1 MESVLVI
8 GGCGALGHRLV
19 SELLR
24 LDSPPRHVY
33 VFDVRTENN
42 RIDTVQYYNVDITN
56 KDQVSATLQSLNPL
70 PEVVIHTASPPPG
83 LLDLALYIKVNV
95 EGTRNLLECSEDL
108 GVKAFVY
115 TSSASVIHDAV
126 SDLVEADETLPL
138 VFLPTQQEIYSHSK
152 ALADEL
158 VLKSNNPKKG
168 FLTACIRP
176 SGIFGENE
184 PTAGSLAENAAAGKL
199 KYQIGNGKNLFD
211 FTYVTNVIDAHVL
224 AAQALLRQ
232 REAPVSDESL
242 RVDGQG
248 FVITNDEHIPF
259 WDFAR
264 RIGSAAG
271 YPIRKE
277 DVKSIPKFFALFMAF
292 IAEWWVWIMS
302 FGRKTSRMNRVGIRY
317 SCLTRTYRIDK
328 AKRALGYRPRV
339 SLQEGIKR
347 AGRSFLPKDRKGE

>member
-24 LDSPPRHVY
+24 LDSPPHHVY

-42 RIDTVQYYNVDITN
+42 RLEMFQYHNVDITS
-56 KDQVSATLQSLNPL
+56 KDQVKATLRKLSPL
-70 PEVVIHTASPPPG
+70 PEVIIHTASPPPG
-83 LLDLALYIKVNV
+83 LLDLELYIKVNV
-95 EGTRNLLECSEDL
+95 EGTRNLLECAEDL

-126 SDLVEADETLPL
+126 SDLVEADETFPL
-138 VFLPTQQEIYSHSK
+138 VFLPTQQEIYSHTK
-152 ALADEL
+152 ALADQL
-158 VLKSNNPKKG
+158 VLEGNNPKKG

-184 PTAGSLAENAAAGKL
+184 PTARSLAENAAAGKL
-199 KYQIGNGKNLFD
+199 KYQIGNGRNLFD
-211 FTYVTNVIDAHVL
+211 FTYVTNVIDAHIL

-232 REAPVSDESL
+232 HKTPVSDESL

-248 FVITNDEHIPF
+248 FVITNDEHILF

-264 RIGSAAG
+264 GIGNAAG
-271 YPIRKE
+271 YPIRSE
-277 DVKSIPKFFALFMAF
+277 DVTKIPMFVALAMAIF
-292 IAEWWVWIMS
+292 AEWWVWIVS
-302 FGRKTSRMNRVGIRY
+302 FGRKQSRMNRVGIRY
-317 SCLTRTYRIDK
+317 SCMTRTYKIDK
-328 AKRALGYRPRV
+328 AKRVLGYRPRV
-339 SLQEGIKR
+339 SLQEGIRR
-347 AGRSFLPKDRKGE
+347 AGSSFLEKDRKAE